1 MQQNLGNEMRN
12 LQREYQDLEMKGAQ
26 EQDHLLFE
34 LGRLGEELLE
44 KNKEFGAL
52 MEKLSLTS
60 KALQVAEEK
69 IEHLESID
77 KQRNHHFKELQEQ
90 CAEHEKE
97 QRDVS
102 KESKWDKVQNWLLI
116 KNPHFSPKS

>member
-1 MQQNLGNEMRN
+1 
-12 LQREYQDLEMKGAQ
+12 MKGAQ

-44 KNKEFGAL
+44 KNKEFGSL

-69 IEHLESID
+69 IEHLESVD
-77 KQRNHHFKELQEQ
+77 KQRNNHFKELQEQ

-97 QRDVS
+97 Q
-102 KESKWDKVQNWLLI
+102 K
-116 KNPHFSPKS
+116 